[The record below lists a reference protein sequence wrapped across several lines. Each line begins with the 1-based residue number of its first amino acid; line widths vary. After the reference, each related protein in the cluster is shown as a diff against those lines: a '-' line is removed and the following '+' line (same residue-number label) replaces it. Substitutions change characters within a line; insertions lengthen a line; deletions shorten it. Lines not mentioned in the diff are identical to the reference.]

1 MKLTRLLFHPRVHWS
16 IHTLRGFLTLLLLI
30 FVAIIGIFLWL
41 SSSAFEQIAR
51 NRIIAQLEEAT
62 GGRVEIAAFHWK
74 PLNLD
79 AEADDLIIH
88 GHEPST
94 EDPYVR
100 VARLHANFTI
110 FGLFTPRI
118 HLRQLE
124 ITKPAIHLLFNL
136 DGTTNIPQP
145 KRTHSADKTS
155 LDEIFNLEVGHPM
168 VTDGVIRINSLRR
181 QFALDAHD
189 LDFTLA
195 YQPRTLMAEDS
206 YHLD

>member
-94 EDPYVR
+94 EDHYVR
-100 VARLHANFTI
+100 IARS
-110 FGLFTPRI
+110 TPPSPSLASSRRASI
-118 HLRQLE
+118 SASSKAPNPPS
-124 ITKPAIHLLFNL
+124 ISFSISMAPK
-136 DGTTNIPQP
+136 IP
-145 KRTHSADKTS
+145 
-155 LDEIFNLEVGHPM
+155 
-168 VTDGVIRINSLRR
+168 
-181 QFALDAHD
+181 
-189 LDFTLA
+189 
-195 YQPRTLMAEDS
+195 
-206 YHLD
+206 